1 MHYMS
6 FLRAAGAGAL
16 VALAV
21 VAPAADAKSVR
32 QDVKLSF
39 AAVAGDTPV
48 GCGVPIPG
56 LGSTNATATLADL
69 RFYISEVRLLRRDG
83 FSVPLRLAADSRYQ
97 VTRGRDRVTLIDLE
111 NATGSCSGDAA
122 TNAVIRG
129 TVPKATYVGVRMTL
143 GVPFA
148 LNHTDVP
155 AAPAPLNLQAM
166 AWSWQSGRKFA
177 KIEYTDPGGGTP
189 WASKL
194 FAVHLGS
201 TGCQGNPA
209 TGATVRCGVPNRA
222 AIRFRSF
229 DPAKQKIAVDVKAI
243 AAGSDITVNRAGAAG
258 CMSGPTDPECVGVM
272 RAFAVNWKADG
283 TGSGRS
289 PDGGAQ
295 SAFRVI
301 SK

>member
-1 MHYMS
+1 MHRTS

-16 VALAV
+16 AALVFA
-21 VAPAADAKSVR
+21 APATAAKSVR

-48 GCGVPIPG
+48 GCGVPIAG
-56 LGSTNATATLADL
+56 LGATNATATLADL

-83 FSVPLRLAADSRYQ
+83 FSVPLRLGADSQYQ
-97 VTRGRDRVTLIDLE
+97 VTRGQDRVTLIDLE
-111 NATGSCSGDAA
+111 NATGSCKGDAA

-129 TVPKATYVGVRMTL
+129 TVPKGTYVGVRMTL

-155 AAPAPLNLQAM
+155 AAPAPLNIQAM
-166 AWSWQSGRKFA
+166 AWSWQAGRKFA
-177 KIEYTDPGGGTP
+177 KIEYADPGGATP
-189 WASKL
+189 WAAKL

-209 TGATVRCGVPNRA
+209 TGATVRCNVPNRA

-229 DPAKQKIAVDVKAI
+229 DPAKQKIAVDVKAL
-243 AAGSDITVNRAGAAG
+243 AAGTDITVNRAGAAG
-258 CMSGPTDPECVGVM
+258 CMSGPTDPECPGIM
-272 RAFAVNWKADG
+272 KAFAINWKADG